1 MTALGDVSKV
11 HFSYRDR
18 SGELTR
24 SQLYF
29 VPVDDSAD
37 NSSLLDQATGAIA
50 IVGTAL
56 GLLTKLNQAGTNIS
70 IQIDAGTA
78 GLPAAADA
86 QREWAIRWDY
96 QDTTTNKHYRF
107 DTPGP
112 IDAVVVAGTD
122 LIDMGNALVIAFKA
136 AFEADC
142 KSPVGNAVVLNSGRI
157 VGRRN

>member
-1 MTALGDVSKV
+1 MAALGDVSKV
-11 HFSYRDR
+11 HFSYRDI

-29 VPVDDSAD
+29 APVDDSAD

-50 IVGTAL
+50 IVGTAMS
-56 GLLTKLNQAGTNIS
+56 LLTKLRQAGTNLS
-70 IQIDAGTA
+70 IQMDAGLA
-78 GLPAAADA
+78 GLPTAADA

-96 QDTTTNKHYRF
+96 QDSVTNKHYRF

-112 IDAVVVAGTD
+112 IDSVVQTGTD
-122 LIDMGNALVIAFKA
+122 LIDMGDALVIAFKT

-142 KSPVGNAVVLNSGRI
+142 LSPVGNAVVLNSGRI